1 MMRWI
6 LAALHLLAFGIG
18 FAAIW
23 MRGSALRSA
32 AEPGNLARA
41 LRADIWWGVA
51 ALLWLGTGLP
61 RLFAGT
67 EKATAYY
74 LASHTF
80 WLKMALFLGLI
91 LLELGPALALGRWR
105 NDLRRGRSP
114 DSTRAPRWASISRV
128 QLALL
133 IALLLAATAM
143 ARGI

>member
-1 MMRWI
+1 MMRWA

-23 MRGSALRSA
+23 MRGTALRSVA
-32 AEPGNLARA
+32 APGNLARA
-41 LRADIWWGVA
+41 LQADIWWGVA

-67 EKATAYY
+67 EKATGYY
-74 LASHTF
+74 LASPAF
-80 WLKMALFLGLI
+80 WLKMGLFLGVV

-105 NDLRRGRSP
+105 SDLRAGRVP
-114 DSTRAPRWASISRV
+114 DTTRADRWARVSRI
-128 QLALL
+128 QLVLL
-133 IALLLAATAM
+133 IALLLSATAM